1 MTTTIEMEIEP
12 VGPSLTGAP
21 DSIWL
26 VYGDIDR
33 DSTHHECVR
42 GGEVLWCEDKQFPAD
57 QRYVHER
64 FIKHSGLD
72 TFTIHGAQQSDGGG
86 TFNPVTVILQD
97 TEDGAG
103 TLTVTCWGLAWTCRW
118 GAMDCRLKE
127 FIAESDA
134 DYLALALIRGR
145 SQFPS
150 EQNIQQRELA
160 YLVDIVHATQATIRK
175 ERTHG

>member
-1 MTTTIEMEIEP
+1 MTTTIEVETEP

-33 DSTHHECVR
+33 DTTHHECVR
-42 GGEVLWCEDKQFPAD
+42 SGEVLWCEDKQFPAD

-64 FIKHSGLD
+64 FIKSSGLD
-72 TFTIHGAQQSDGGG
+72 TFTIHGAQRDGGG
-86 TFNPVTVILQD
+86 AINPVSVILQD
-97 TEDGAG
+97 TKDGVG
-103 TLTVTCWGLAWTCRW
+103 TLTVTCGGLAWTCRW

-145 SQFPS
+145 GQFPS
-150 EQNIQQRELA
+150 EQNTQERELA
-160 YLVDIVHATQATIRK
+160 YLVCIVQAIQTTIRK
-175 ERTHG
+175 ELPHG